1 MIVFVI
7 ILLSVVLFFPAVGI
21 GTALAN
27 LAFKRSGKAALY
39 LSWVVGFGLF
49 WLVRYLANGLHISLG
64 VDEWAFSLLVFLA
77 GTAIANG
84 AYAKDWLKF
93 KTAIKGLVR
102 WIAGI
107 LSQINGEW
115 RG

>member
-1 MIVFVI
+1 MTI
-7 ILLSVVLFFPAVGI
+7 ISIFLLSVVLFFPAVGL

-27 LAFKRSGKAALY
+27 LVFKQSGSAALY
-39 LSWVVGFGLF
+39 LSWGVGFGLF
-49 WLVRYLANGLHISLG
+49 WLVRCIVSWLHIALG
-64 VDEWAFSLLVFLA
+64 VNEWAFSMLVFMA

-84 AYAKDWLKF
+84 AYSGDWLRF

-107 LSQINGEW
+107 LSQINGVW